1 MEGKP
6 SKRPGGIN
14 LPITILFIAG
24 AFIVGMFYT
33 RMQSLEKTLADL
45 SRGSGGGGAQAVA
58 PSGGNQLPPGN
69 AQVAA
74 QAPPPAPS
82 AGDLDPIID
91 EDHIRGN
98 RDARIMLVEYSDLEC
113 PFCKQFHSTA
123 QQVVD
128 TYDGQ
133 VAWVYRHFPLVQL
146 HSKAP
151 KEAEA
156 TECVAELGG
165 EDKFWSYIDKIFEVT
180 PANNGLDP
188 AQLSIL
194 ASQVGVNQSQFKTCL
209 DSGKY
214 AQKVNDH
221 FSSGQ
226 RAGVTGT
233 PGNILLDTKTG
244 KTQLIAGALP
254 FAQMKQAIDQMLAQ

>member
-1 MEGKP
+1 MMISLLIG
-6 SKRPGGIN
+6 
-14 LPITILFIAG
+14 G

-33 RMQSLEKTLADL
+33 RMQSLEK
-45 SRGSGGGGAQAVA
+45 AVA
-58 PSGGNQLPPGN
+58 ELSQGN
-69 AQVAA
+69 ARVAAAPVVGNANPPTNNQVVA
-74 QAPPPAPS
+74 QAPPPAPV
-82 AGDLDPIID
+82 AGDVDPVTE
-91 EDHIRGN
+91 EDHVRGD
-98 RDARIMLVEYSDLEC
+98 RQARIMLIEYSDLEC
-113 PFCKQFHSTA
+113 PFCKRFHSTA

-165 EDKFWSYIDKIFEVT
+165 EDKFWSYVDKLFEVT
-180 PANNGLDP
+180 PANNGLDE
-188 AQLSIL
+188 AQLPAL
-194 ASQVGVNQSQFKTCL
+194 AVQVGISETQFNTCL
-209 DSGKY
+209 DSGRY
-214 AQKVNDH
+214 AQKVQDH
-221 FSSGQ
+221 LASGQ

-233 PGNILLDTKTG
+233 PGNILLDTKSG

-254 FAQMKQAIDQMLAQ
+254 FDQMKQAVDQMLAQ